1 MTNIACP
8 GSKFGGFAP
17 EYVSTRDS
25 KKSLEQKERTPEKG
39 SRFIVRLKGEVPK
52 LVMSGYLCAEGLLGA
67 EDGAAHVCFFDG
79 VSVEDEV

>member
-1 MTNIACP
+1 MILDEKSWRLSRREGYDTEEAASPVRIA
-8 GSKFGGFAP
+8 FI
-17 EYVSTRDS
+17 
-25 KKSLEQKERTPEKG
+25 
-39 SRFIVRLKGEVPK
+39 RFIVRLKGEVPK